1 MASRFAPAID
11 AVDNAIRHS
20 TQFREWLRSRRWCG
34 EAVGPRSEIA
44 VKDRALLTESGTE
57 AIAFFLAVVRE
68 PEGQTVIHLPLS
80 VADARVGPDAFDLP
94 MGQGRVYLSEAESR
108 EAYVRF
114 VADAFEHQAK
124 VATMAG
130 DSLRFRGESLGAFR
144 SMGAPLA
151 GDSTNLLTRFST
163 ARAEVVLKSYKL
175 PDVRNREPE
184 ILERLHRKQFR
195 NAPRYLGELAL
206 GQGPDRLVL
215 GLATEFVESMDLFSW
230 MTDGWR
236 AELAAGGPPSTGGFE
251 EPSLAVTGPLGDAT
265 AALHEALFDRHP
277 GPWQAET
284 FREEDATA
292 ARRGAITNL
301 GESLRRLAALAKGT
315 DRRAAEVAAK
325 ARAFLFDQRP
335 AIEEVLR
342 GLDANLGTPKS
353 VTHGDLHLGQV
364 LRRTADGMLF
374 FIDFEGEPE
383 RSPGQRSLKLP
394 PLRDVAT
401 MNRSFSYVKHYAWR
415 TAVGGDAMSATR
427 LLEREALSDPERSL
441 AARLLA
447 WEASAAERFTSGYLG
462 RTALY
467 EGLRPEEAHQAIRGW
482 MMEKALYEFRYE
494 LKYRPANIF
503 IPLEGI
509 VTLATGGGK
518 VATR

>member
-11 AVDNAIRHS
+11 AVDDAIRHS
-20 TQFREWLRSRRWCG
+20 THFREWLRSRRWCG
-34 EAVGPRSEIA
+34 EAVGLRSEIA
-44 VKDRALLTESGTE
+44 VKDRALLVESGTE
-57 AIAFFLAVVRE
+57 AVVLFLAVVRL
-68 PEGQTVIHLPLS
+68 PEGQTVLHLPLS
-80 VADARVGPDAFDLP
+80 ISEARLEPDAFEVP
-94 MGQGRVYLSEAESR
+94 AGPGRAFASDAERR
-108 EAYVRF
+108 EAYLRF
-114 VADAFEHQAK
+114 IADGFEQQAK
-124 VATMAG
+124 APTETG
-130 DSLRFRGESLGAFR
+130 DALRFHGDPSGGFR
-144 SMGAPLA
+144 AMGAPIA
-151 GDSTNLLTRFST
+151 GDSTNLLVRFST
-163 ARAEVVLKSYKL
+163 TKSEVVFKSYKL

-195 NAPRYLGELAL
+195 NTPRYLGEVAL
-206 GQGPDRLVL
+206 GQGPARLVV
-215 GLATEFVESMDLFSW
+215 GLATEFVESVDLFTW

-236 AELAAGGPPSTGGFE
+236 RELLASDPDGTREFE
-251 EPSLAVTGPLGDAT
+251 PQSLEIATALGDAT

-284 FREEDATA
+284 FRAEDATA
-292 ARRGAITNL
+292 ARRAAITNL
-301 GESLRRLAALAKGT
+301 GESLRRLSALAKGP

-325 ARAFLFDQRP
+325 ARAFLFDSRA

-364 LRRTADGMLF
+364 LRRTADAGLL

-383 RSPGQRSLKLP
+383 RAPGQRSLKLP

-415 TAVGGDAMSATR
+415 AAVRGDAMAATR
-427 LLEREALSDPERSL
+427 LLEREGLEGPERLL
-441 AARLLA
+441 ADRLLA
-447 WEASAAERFTSGYLG
+447 WERSATDGFTERYLARTS
-462 RTALY
+462 LY
-467 EGLRPEEAHQAIRGW
+467 EGLRPEEAQQAIRGW

-494 LKYRPANIF
+494 LKYRPSDIF

-509 VTLATGGGK
+509 VALALQP
-518 VATR
+518 A